1 MTTSKAKT
9 IKSEAPAESSIR
21 YRMDPQDMKTLFES
35 LNNAPSWLSK
45 RFILKNLCGW
55 SKEWIDE
62 NAQLR
67 MEEERQTQA
76 GNKIGGFK

>member
-1 MTTSKAKT
+1 MTTLKT
-9 IKSEAPAESSIR
+9 TKNSTKVVADTRSG
-21 YRMDPQDMKTLFES
+21 MDPQDMKTLFDA
-35 LNNAPSWLSK
+35 LNTAPAWLSK

-67 MEEERQTQA
+67 TEEENQ
-76 GNKIGGFK
+76 NKIGNKVGGYK